1 MQQRQWVISEKEFA
15 LDSIEIKN
23 VKNQGKVLFDGLQ
36 KALDAH
42 IESMADIQKR
52 LGLDYNGYSFYE
64 EKKINKK
71 QDGRSISPYCQALKD
86 VNIAK
91 N

>member
-1 MQQRQWVISEKEFA
+1 
-15 LDSIEIKN
+15 
-23 VKNQGKVLFDGLQ
+23 
-36 KALDAH
+36 
-42 IESMADIQKR
+42 MADIQKR
-52 LGLDYNGYSFYE
+52 LRLEYNGYSFNE